1 MVELEL
7 ENYMENSKIIIISL
21 GGSVISPQ
29 VGKINIDF
37 LKKFR
42 RLILKFLKKGF
53 KFIIIVGGGKIGRL
67 YQSAA
72 SKIAKLLNEDRDWL
86 GIHTTRLNAHLL
98 RTIFRKVAYP
108 VILDEPKKPIKNN
121 WRLLIASGWRPG
133 HSTDYIA
140 VLLARRFK
148 IKEIV
153 NAGDVPFVYDKDPD
167 IYQNA
172 RAFKEISWSDFRRIV
187 GSKWSPGLST
197 PFDPVA
203 AKLAEKLKIRVFIIK
218 GTEIKNFEKLLLG
231 KKFKGTIIEF

>member
-1 MVELEL
+1 MG
-7 ENYMENSKIIIISL
+7 NSKTIVISL
-21 GGSVISPQ
+21 GGSIISSR
-29 VGKINIDF
+29 VGKININF

-53 KFIIIVGGGKIGRL
+53 KFIIIVGGGKTCRL

-72 SKIAKLLNEDRDWL
+72 SKIAKLPNEDRDWL

-203 AKLAEKLKIRVFIIK
+203 AKLAQKLKIRVFIIK

>member
-1 MVELEL
+1 MS
-7 ENYMENSKIIIISL
+7 NSKTIVISL
-21 GGSVISPQ
+21 GGSIISSR
-29 VGKINIDF
+29 VGKININF

-53 KFIIIVGGGKIGRL
+53 KFIIIVGGGKTCRL

-72 SKIAKLLNEDRDWL
+72 SKIAKLPNEDRDWL

>member
-1 MVELEL
+1 MR
-7 ENYMENSKIIIISL
+7 NSKTIVISL
-21 GGSVISPQ
+21 GGSIISSR
-29 VGKINIDF
+29 VGKININF
-37 LKKFR
+37 LKKIR

-53 KFIIIVGGGKIGRL
+53 KFIIIVGGGKTCRL

-72 SKIAKLLNEDRDWL
+72 SKIAKLPNEDRDWL